1 MNCRQEILTL
11 KKRKKAI
18 ILAHN
23 YQPPGIQDM
32 ADVVGDSLELAIAAK
47 DTDAPIIVFC
57 GVDFMAETAKIL
69 NPGKKVLLPAKDA
82 TCPLAQQLTPEMI
95 IAARKQYPA
104 ATVVLY
110 INSTAEC
117 KAEADVICT
126 SANAVKVVRSVPS
139 REVIVG
145 PDANLAAYIQ
155 DNVPGKCII
164 PLPAHGNCYVHQM
177 FSEDDVRAARVRG
190 GKIVCHPEC
199 RPEIQRMSDLVT
211 STGGMVRNAP
221 DSGSWNVFTEK
232 DMGYRLR
239 TLFPGTNFYT
249 REDAICED
257 MKKISLEDLRAS
269 LEREQYE
276 IVLPPGVMER
286 ARSAI
291 EKMIEVG
298 R

>member
-1 MNCRQEILTL
+1 MNCREEIQSL

-23 YQPPGIQDM
+23 YQTPEIQDM
-32 ADVVGDSLELAIAAK
+32 ADVIGDSLELAIAAK
-47 DTDAPIIVFC
+47 ETDAAIIVFC

-69 NPGKKVLLPAKDA
+69 NPEKKVLIPAKDA
-82 TCPLAQQLTPEMI
+82 TCPLAAQLTPAMI

-104 ATVVLY
+104 AAVVLY

-117 KAEADVICT
+117 KAHADVICT
-126 SANAVKVVRSVPS
+126 SANAVKVVRSLPS

-155 DNVPGKCII
+155 DNVPEKCII

-177 FSEDDVRAARVRG
+177 FSEEDIREARLRG

-199 RPEIQRMSDLVT
+199 RPEIQRKSDLVA
-211 STGGMVRNAP
+211 STGGMVRSAP
-221 DSGSWNVFTEK
+221 DSGTWNVFTEK

-239 TLFPGTNFYT
+239 TLYPGTIFYT
-249 REDAICED
+249 REDAVCED

-276 IVLPPGVMER
+276 VVLPPGVMER
-286 ARSAI
+286 ARFAI
-291 EKMIEVG
+291 ERMIEIG

>member
-1 MNCRQEILTL
+1 MTCREEIRTL
-11 KKRKKAI
+11 KERKSAI

-47 DTDAPIIVFC
+47 ATDAPVIIFC

-69 NPGKKVLLPAKDA
+69 NPGRKVLIPVKDA
-82 TCPLAQQLTPEMI
+82 TCPLAAQLTPEMI
-95 IAARKQYPA
+95 LAARKEHPSA
-104 ATVVLY
+104 AVVLY

-117 KAEADVICT
+117 KAYADVICT
-126 SANAVKVVRSVPS
+126 SANAVKVVSSLGS

-155 DNVPGKCII
+155 DKVPGKCII
-164 PLPAHGNCYVHQM
+164 PLPSHGHCYVHQM
-177 FSEDDVRAARVRG
+177 FTEDDIREARMRG

-199 RPEIQRMSDLVT
+199 RPEIQKMSDLVA
-211 STGGMVRNAP
+211 STGGMVRSAP
-221 DSGSWNVFTEK
+221 DAGTWNVFTER

-239 TLFPGTNFYT
+239 TLYPDKTFYM
-249 REDAICED
+249 REDAVCED
-257 MKKISLEDLRAS
+257 MKKISLEDLRDS
-269 LEREQYE
+269 LEYEQYE
-276 IVLPPGVMER
+276 IILPADIMEK

-291 EKMIEVG
+291 ERMIEIG

>member
-1 MNCRQEILTL
+1 MNCGEEIRAL

-23 YQPPGIQDM
+23 YQPPEIQDL
-32 ADVVGDSLELAIAAK
+32 ADVVGDSLELAIAARE
-47 DTDAPIIVFC
+47 TDAPVIVFC

-69 NPGKKVLLPAKDA
+69 NPEKKVLIPAKDA
-82 TCPLAQQLTPEMI
+82 TCPLAAQLTPEMI
-95 IAARKQYPA
+95 IGAREKYPSA
-104 ATVVLY
+104 KVVLY

-117 KAEADVICT
+117 KAYADVICT
-126 SANAVKVVRSVPS
+126 SANAVKVVRSIPS
-139 REVIVG
+139 HEVIVG

-155 DNVPGKCII
+155 DNIPDKCII

-177 FSEDDVRAARVRG
+177 FSEDDIREARLRG

-199 RPEIQRMSDLVT
+199 RPEIQKMSDLVA
-211 STGGMVRNAP
+211 STGGMVRSAP
-221 DSGSWNVFTEK
+221 DAGTWNVLTER

-239 TLFPGTNFYT
+239 TLYPEKTFYT
-249 REDAICED
+249 REDAVCED
-257 MKKISLEDLRAS
+257 MKKISLEDLRVS
-269 LEREQYE
+269 LEKEQYE
-276 IVLPPGVMER
+276 IVLPPDIMER

-291 EKMIEVG
+291 ERMIEIG